1 MARAFPYDILLDGQ
15 GYMLARQGQLGHGR
29 RAWQVELQGASI
41 AEQAAGPRWGN
52 QAAPVDLPVVFST
65 AHLGYGDDRY
75 QMEGRYH
82 YGVGVD
88 ARFPGMVLAGPALTV
103 VATGLADD
111 VTRFA
116 EAGGELF
123 FLCGRYVKRVTA
135 AGAIADERDLGAA
148 GVDMEAFLGN
158 LYVSVG
164 FGDGAYLQR
173 RAADGVWT
181 ASSDVQRGEMAVLGE
196 RLWAAS
202 GAAEVRG
209 VAADPLV
216 AANWTGAYAVG
227 DPGTAITGLV
237 GLEDLLYC
245 GKADGLYVLDSSGT
259 AWQRTP
265 ELRGVVDA
273 SNCAGMG
280 AWHGA
285 LWVPH
290 LRGLLRVQEQ
300 GEAGYVIASVQPG
313 REAAADNPVRGRV
326 TALVGDDRWLYVALY
341 TGTDTYILAGREM
354 GTADGVAML
363 WHPLAL
369 LEGRACRAMHL
380 SGLWA
385 SPRLFLGVGPDVGY
399 ITLPR
404 QADSP
409 LADPDCRYARQGRI
423 YYPAHDSRVPA
434 TTKLYRSVEIH
445 AEGLDSSNYIDVFL
459 RLDDGDWRYAGRAQE
474 SPVSRLLLDPR
485 GLAAKAVRVRLNY
498 TLADEAHVIRI
509 LDVVLRAAERPEL
522 VPVIAAAVRCADRL
536 PTNGQMVCPRSG
548 AEMAAALRALAKA
561 DRSVTLVDPA
571 GGVRQVVVL
580 GPLGETEVYQEG
592 QLAQELILTVRMAV
606 FSEEERAS
614 ETARYEFVLGG
625 ASDGCEVPT
634 PVPTAIGATSASGWA
649 TVRHA
654 GSAPSRPAFWV
665 RGPITDLVVTNATTG
680 EVLDF
685 QGASIPA
692 GETWLIDLRFE
703 PAIVVDG
710 DGEDRSGELV
720 AGSDLLTWH
729 LAPGDNEIGI
739 AGSAID
745 AGTAVW
751 MEWPLRML

>member
-1 MARAFPYDILLDGQ
+1 MARAYPYDILLDGQ

-75 QMEGRYH
+75 QVEGRYH
-82 YGVGVD
+82 YGVGAD
-88 ARFPGMVLAGPALTV
+88 ARFPGMVLPGPALTV
-103 VATGLADD
+103 VSTGLADD
-111 VTRFA
+111 VTAFA
-116 EAGGELF
+116 EVGGALLF
-123 FLCGRYVKRVTA
+123 LAGRYVKRFTA
-135 AGAIADERDLGAA
+135 AGAIADECDLGSAA
-148 GVDMEAFLGN
+148 VDMEAFRGN
-158 LYVSVG
+158 LYVGLG
-164 FGDGAYLQR
+164 FGAGAYIHR
-173 RAADGVWT
+173 RDAAGVWT
-181 ASSDVQRGEMAVLGE
+181 ADNDVQRGHMAVLGE
-196 RLWAAS
+196 RLWATS
-202 GAAEVRG
+202 GPAEVRG
-209 VAADPLV
+209 VANDPMTAAD
-216 AANWTGAYAVG
+216 WTGAYPVG
-227 DPGTAITGLV
+227 DPGTVITGLV
-237 GLEDLLYC
+237 GLEDLLYV
-245 GKADGLYVLDSSGT
+245 GKSDGLYVLDSSGI

-300 GEAGYVIASVQPG
+300 GEAGSLVSSVQPG
-313 REAAADNPVRGRV
+313 RDAAADNPVRGRV

-341 TGTDTYILAGREM
+341 TGADTYILAGREM
-354 GTADGVAML
+354 GTTDGVAML
-363 WHPLAL
+363 WHPLAM

-385 SPRLFLGVGPDVGY
+385 NPRLFLGVGPDVGY
-399 ITLPR
+399 IILPR

-409 LADPDCRYARQGRI
+409 LADADCRYARQGRI
-423 YYPAHDSRVPA
+423 FYPAHDSRVPA
-434 TTKLYRSVEIH
+434 TTKLYKSVEIH
-445 AEGLDSSNYIDVFL
+445 AEGLDAANYIDVFL
-459 RLDDGDWRYAGRAQE
+459 RLDDGDWRYAGRAQQ

-485 GLAAKAVRVRLNY
+485 GLAGKAVRVRLNY
-498 TLADEAHVIRI
+498 SLASDAHVIRI
-509 LDVVLRAAERPEL
+509 LDVVVRAAERPEL

-561 DRSVTLVDPA
+561 ERAVTLVDPA

-580 GPLGETEVYQEG
+580 GPLGESEVYQEG
-592 QLAQELILTVRMAV
+592 QIAQELVLTVRMAV
-606 FSEEERAS
+606 FAEEERAP
-614 ETARYEFVLGG
+614 EMARYTVVLGG
-625 ASDGCEVPT
+625 AADGFAVPT
-634 PVPTAIGATSASGWA
+634 TVPTGIGATSASA
-649 TVRHA
+649 AAVVRHE
-654 GSAPSRPAFWV
+654 GTAPSRPAIWV
-665 RGPITDLVVTNATTG
+665 RGPITDLLIRNEATG

-685 QGASIPA
+685 QGSSIPA
-692 GETWLIDLRFE
+692 GETWLIDMRLE

-710 DGEDRSGELV
+710 DGEDRSAELA

-729 LAPGDNEIGI
+729 LVPGDNAIGV

-745 AGTAVW
+745 ADTAIW
-751 MEWPLRML
+751 MEWPVRML